1 MVYRENCLPE
11 NCFKGFESVNA
22 LKSRI
27 ARCLYLVGL
36 LTLSLPLFAD
46 VAVGTVFV
54 DQNGNSIRDG
64 GEVPLAGVRVS
75 NGLDIAVTDQQG
87 RYELPV
93 DGDVV
98 LFVVK
103 PAGYLVPV
111 NEDQLPQFYYVHR
124 PQGSPSH
131 FRYRGVAPTGPLPDS
146 IDFPLVPQE
155 EPSQFD
161 VLLFADPQPQTEV
174 ELSYIR
180 DDVVVELIGSDA
192 RFGMTMGDILFDD
205 LSFFTR
211 YNRIIGRIGV
221 PWYNVPGNHELNF
234 DASSDADSLETFTRF
249 YGPPYYSFEY
259 ANVVFIVLDNVLY
272 GGRVEPTAE
281 NPTGRGSYLGRL
293 DDRQMAWLT
302 NEISHIPTSKLVF
315 LGMHIPL
322 MGNAGPA
329 DRVHTEN
336 GGEILGLLADHP
348 HVYSVAGHTHTAEH
362 MYLDET
368 GSSNPQGRFH
378 HHILSTVSGSW
389 WSGPFDE
396 RGIPVALQSDGTP
409 NGYNILTVDN
419 VSPTV
424 RFKAAG
430 FDSNYQMRI
439 LFDRAFH
446 SDNPNGLRD
455 FRHGELFD
463 SRLTEAQ
470 TESTYIYVNLFDG
483 GPKSSVSFRID
494 DGEFTAMPRVQ
505 APSPA
510 FVELQNRNAESMKS
524 WVTAYPS
531 THLWSSRLPRLG
543 AGAYR
548 FEARAIDEF
557 GREHTAFRVL
567 EVITD

>member
-1 MVYRENCLPE
+1 M
-11 NCFKGFESVNA
+11 SVSIFRITKRIFVLA
-22 LKSRI
+22 LC
-27 ARCLYLVGL
+27 A
-36 LTLSLPLFAD
+36 LTFSVHAD

-54 DQNGNSIRDG
+54 DENENGIRDA
-64 GEVPLAGVRVS
+64 GESPLSGVRVS
-75 NGLDIAVTDQQG
+75 NGLDIVVTDNDG

-103 PAGYLVPV
+103 PAGYRLPV
-111 NEDQLPQFYYVHR
+111 DEDQLPQFFYVHR
-124 PQGSPSH
+124 PSGSPAH
-131 FRYRGVAPTGPLPDS
+131 FRYQGVAPTGPLPES
-146 IDFPLVPQE
+146 IDFPVISQD
-155 EPSQFD
+155 EPNQFD

-180 DDVVVELIGSDA
+180 DDIVVELIGSDA
-192 RFGMTMGDILFDD
+192 RFGMTMGDIMFDD
-205 LSFFTR
+205 LSLFAR
-211 YNRIIGRIGV
+211 YNRLIGKIGV

-234 DASSDADSLETFTRF
+234 DAASDVDSLETFTRF
-249 YGPPYYSFEY
+249 YGPPYYSLEY
-259 ANVVFIVLDNVLY
+259 GNVVFITLDNVLY
-272 GGRVEPTAE
+272 SGRVAPSAD

-293 DDRQMAWLT
+293 DDRQMTWLT
-302 NEISHIPTSKLVF
+302 REISHIPTNKLVF
-315 LGMHIPL
+315 LAMHIPL

-336 GGEILGLLADHP
+336 GGEILNLLADYP

-362 MYLDET
+362 LYLDEN
-368 GSSNPQGRFH
+368 GAASEDGRFH

-409 NGYNILTVDN
+409 NGYNVLTVDN

-430 FDSNYQMRI
+430 KDSSYQMRI
-439 LFDRAFH
+439 SFDQAFH

-463 SRLTEAQ
+463 SRMTESQ
-470 TESTYIYVNLFDG
+470 TESTYLYVNLFDG
-483 GPKSSVSFRID
+483 GPKSKVAFRID
-494 DGEFTAMPRVQ
+494 DGEFKTMPRVQ
-505 APSPA
+505 APAPA
-510 FVELQNRNAESMKS
+510 FLELQNRNADSMKS

-531 THLWSSRLPRLG
+531 THLWAIRLPKLDAGTYRL
-543 AGAYR
+543 
-548 FEARAIDEF
+548 EARASDEF
-557 GREHTAFRVL
+557 GREHTAYRVL
-567 EVITD
+567 EVTTD